1 MKFTSAGKVE
11 IRGRVTDDHSPL
23 GLRLSFAVSDTG
35 VGIPEEARARMFK
48 PYSQAESSTTRQYGG
63 TGLGLAICKQLCL
76 LMHGDIDFKGNQA
89 GGTTFEFHIRLGR
102 GDPSLRPYA
111 TPLLLTPGEWHCFIV
126 EPRSD
131 YGNFLK
137 EQISQWGMSST
148 HVTSLEAMPNAL
160 NAVTVNSILIILG
173 LDERSHPGAQAL
185 LREAA
190 AGRQTKIILHV
201 QTHHAG
207 ASSAKVSEGGYDAF
221 VPQPLRTGQ
230 LARTL
235 VTLLGRSAPVSEPSG
250 ADIVVKSSDASG
262 PLILVVEDNRLNQK
276 VILKMLRNLGYR
288 YELAVNG
295 AEAVDFA
302 TRISCNLILMDWH
315 MPVMDGLDATRQ
327 IRRLGDPYATLP
339 IIALTASALH
349 NEREQCFSAGM
360 NDYLSKPLTEKNLKA
375 KLQKWLAD
383 RPVLTG

>member
-1 MKFTSAGKVE
+1 
-11 IRGRVTDDHSPL
+11 
-23 GLRLSFAVSDTG
+23 
-35 VGIPEEARARMFK
+35 MFK
-48 PYSQAESSTTRQYGG
+48 PYSQAESSTTRQFGG

-76 LMHGDIDFKGNQA
+76 LMHGDIDFKGNQG

-102 GDPSLRPYA
+102 GDPSLCPCA
-111 TPLLLTPGEWHCFIV
+111 TPLVLTAGGWHCLIV
-126 EPRSD
+126 EPRAD
-131 YGNFLK
+131 YGKFLR

-148 HVTSLEAMPNAL
+148 HVTALEAVPNEL
-160 NAVTVNSILIILG
+160 NAVTANSILIILG

-185 LREAA
+185 LREAT
-190 AGRQTKIILHV
+190 AGRPTKIILHL

-207 ASSAKVSEGGYDAF
+207 SSSAKVSEGGHDAF

-230 LARTL
+230 LAQTIA
-235 VTLLGRSAPVSEPSG
+235 TLLGPSAPVTEPSG
-250 ADIVVKSSDASG
+250 GDIVVQSSDATA

-295 AEAVDFA
+295 VEAVEFA
-302 TRISCNLILMDWH
+302 TRINCNLILMDWH

-327 IRRLGDPYATLP
+327 IRRFGDQYATLP

-383 RPVLTG
+383 RPVLAG